1 MLHIELGINLNE
13 LNFFKD
19 SECMRSVNLPQGAI
33 VITRMNE

>member
-19 SECMRSVNLPQGAI
+19 SECMHLVNLPQGAI